1 MATQTD
7 LERLTAWLQ
16 TWDGYSNLRDMQ
28 IDYTDQ
34 IPGIFG
40 LFPTGLTT
48 TGSEDYIDGSRVL
61 YNQYNFAVYTIFA
74 KAPGDGTSSAG
85 NAEWVMNLQRWI
97 QEQSMA
103 HSAPTFGNVD
113 QSLEEISASNGQLY
127 DANAEGTALYMVQI
141 TASFHTYYD
150 P

>member
-7 LERLTAWLQ
+7 LERLTTWLQ
-16 TWDGYSNLRDMQ
+16 TWDGYSALRDMQ

-48 TGSEDYIDGSRVL
+48 TGSEDYIDGSRIL
-61 YNQYNFAVYTIFA
+61 FNQYNFAVYTVFT
-74 KAPGDGTSSAG
+74 KAPGDGIGSAG
-85 NAEWVMNLQRWI
+85 NAEWVMDLQRWI

-103 HSAPTFGNVD
+103 HGAPTFGNVD
-113 QSLEEISASNGQLY
+113 QGLEEISASNGQLY
-127 DANAEGTALYMVQI
+127 DADAEGTALYMVQI